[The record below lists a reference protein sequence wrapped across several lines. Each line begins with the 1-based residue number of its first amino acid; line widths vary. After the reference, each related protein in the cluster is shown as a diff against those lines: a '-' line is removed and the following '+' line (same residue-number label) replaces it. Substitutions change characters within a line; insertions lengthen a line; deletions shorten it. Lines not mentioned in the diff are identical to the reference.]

1 MDKGE
6 LVIAICLTVLT
17 AVVIPSVSWL
27 AKKIVTI
34 DRDFVIFKA
43 KSEKDIATIYNNCEK
58 HHQWSRDIQR
68 SINRTDRNIQAVCQH
83 LNIGEYEK
91 PD

>member
-6 LVIAICLTVLT
+6 LIIGICLTVLT

-27 AKKIVTI
+27 AKKIITL

-43 KSEKDIATIYNNCEK
+43 QSEKDIATIYGNLK
-58 HHQWSRDIQR
+58 LHQQWSQEIQK
-68 SINRTDRNIQAVCQH
+68 SINRSDRNIQAVCQH
-83 LNIGEYEK
+83 LEISEYEK